1 MSMRISDKIAGAG
14 LICLALAGCD
24 KDGDGAAS
32 AFGDSRP
39 ERQAVADCAI
49 GPSAQWARNCVVERD
64 GPVITIRHSD
74 GGFRRFEILKDRRGL
89 AAADGAEPT
98 SLAVV
103 GDGQI
108 EVSAGDDR
116 YRLPATISGT
126 ATP

>member
-24 KDGDGAAS
+24 KDGDGAES
-32 AFGDSRP
+32 VFGDSKP
-39 ERQAVADCAI
+39 ERRAFADCAI
-49 GPSAQWARNCVVERD
+49 GPGAQWRRACVVEQD

-74 GGFRRFEILKDRRGL
+74 GGFRRFEMLKDSRGL
-89 AAADGAEPT
+89 KAADGAEAT
-98 SLAVV
+98 SIAVV
-103 GDGQI
+103 DDGQI

-126 ATP
+126 ARP